1 MQKPKNYYKKLCFLM
16 ISGFLVSSFT
26 LVEGKSYLKQ
36 KPNITSIE
44 NTKDLVLGVE
54 EISEKKVD
62 IVKDAIGEI
71 QGLKYVDFCPEMN
84 VFMLTYDENVFSSK
98 EIVVRSISDKISK
111 VSFYIKES
119 SIVDVKIKCSK

>member
-1 MQKPKNYYKKLCFLM
+1 MYKPKNYYKKFCILI
-16 ISGFLVSSFT
+16 ISGFLVTSFT

-36 KPNITSIE
+36 KPDNTSIE

-62 IVKDAIGEI
+62 LIKDAIGEI

-84 VFMLTYDENVFSSK
+84 VFMITYDENLFSNK
-98 EIVVRSISDKISK
+98 ELAVRSITDK
-111 VSFYIKES
+111 VSKIAFYIKES